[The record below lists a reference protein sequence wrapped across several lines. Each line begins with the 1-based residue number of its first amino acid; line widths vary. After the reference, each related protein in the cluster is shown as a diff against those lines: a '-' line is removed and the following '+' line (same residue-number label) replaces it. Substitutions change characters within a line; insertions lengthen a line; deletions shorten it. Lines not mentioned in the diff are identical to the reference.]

1 VTSQFGKPTGSVIFT
16 AGGTILATAPLNANG
31 SASVTI
37 STLGAG
43 TYSIVAT
50 YSADINFAASSS
62 PVVIEKVIGADSVV
76 TITAS
81 PNPATYGQTVSFRAT
96 VRPAQGSAIPTGTV
110 VFSDGGTTL
119 GPVPLDATGAAS
131 FNISTLSVGTHTI
144 TASYN
149 GSGNFDPSSATV
161 NETITAI
168 PTTLALTASP
178 NPAALGQPVTIVA
191 IANAVGSPQIPSG
204 TVTFFDGSTVLGT
217 ATLGASGQA
226 SITITSL
233 ALGTHTL
240 TATYPAGTIF
250 GSSASS
256 PIQETILPSSSTVTL
271 FPSTITIHSGQQST
285 VAVQLSSVGLF
296 AGPLTLNYGALPQY
310 ASASLSPSSVSL
322 TQGGAGTATL
332 TLNTAAK
339 IANASVQSPPRPG
352 IRIVPSVFAAMVI
365 LLLPFGTV
373 RRKRLLQIF
382 SLALVG
388 LMIQS
393 LAGCTNRY
401 YEVNLVASGTYQVAV
416 TATDSNQNSATSSVT
431 VVVVP

>member
-1 VTSQFGKPTGSVIFT
+1 
-16 AGGTILATAPLNANG
+16 
-31 SASVTI
+31 
-37 STLGAG
+37 
-43 TYSIVAT
+43 
-50 YSADINFAASSS
+50 
-62 PVVIEKVIGADSVV
+62 
-76 TITAS
+76 
-81 PNPATYGQTVSFRAT
+81 
-96 VRPAQGSAIPTGTV
+96 
-110 VFSDGGTTL
+110 
-119 GPVPLDATGAAS
+119 
-131 FNISTLSVGTHTI
+131 
-144 TASYN
+144 
-149 GSGNFDPSSATV
+149 
-161 NETITAI
+161 
-168 PTTLALTASP
+168 
-178 NPAALGQPVTIVA
+178 
-191 IANAVGSPQIPSG
+191 
-204 TVTFFDGSTVLGT
+204 VTFFDGSTVLGT

-226 SITITSL
+226 SIAVTSL

-250 GSSASS
+250 GSSAS
-256 PIQETILPSSSTVTL
+256 PLIQETILPSSFTVTL

-296 AGPLTLNYGALPQY
+296 AGPLTLIYGALPQY

-339 IANASVQSPPRPG
+339 TATASVQSPPRPG
-352 IRIVPSVFAAMVI
+352 IRIVPSVFAATVI

-393 LAGCTNRY
+393 LVGCTNRY

-416 TATDSNQNSATSSVT
+416 TATDSNQNSAISSVT